1 MSEAVPRRPELVR
14 DSSWLAS
21 SDVLAILLGLVGQAF
36 LAKSLLRSDFG
47 LMVVVI
53 DAFVVMFLLVDAG
66 LPTIITRDVPRAP
79 SQCRSL
85 VMQTFRIQAIL
96 AAIMAP
102 IGFIIALKLWPDAS
116 LLLLGASGGIAILHV
131 FTYAPRSALRA
142 LGEARKE
149 AIVKLVERVSVTF
162 GYGFLTFR
170 DDGDPAHYAM
180 VFFLG
185 VAASLLYALIAVT
198 RLWSASGEQSK
209 TKEKE
214 NILLP
219 NKALLLSALPFAIT
233 LGVIPLIGR
242 LEKLLLSWYHS
253 TEEVAVFHVAF
264 LAYMAGLTL
273 PQAIRAAMLPILG
286 ELRGNKIATI
296 AEIRKARRIILWLIP
311 IGLVGGAIVVN
322 LLMLLAFGDYIKE
335 SFPLFLILLIGWV
348 FTMLS
353 APNYVAVQAGERPWN
368 FTLMLFIGV
377 GLAAVSAVILIPT
390 YGVLGAAI
398 SSVCGAITL
407 AITALFFSGEFSSYS
422 GTNFTESE

>member
-85 VMQTFRIQAIL
+85 VMQTFRIQAII

-162 GYGFLTFR
+162 GYGFLTF
-170 DDGDPAHYAM
+170 
-180 VFFLG
+180 
-185 VAASLLYALIAVT
+185 
-198 RLWSASGEQSK
+198 
-209 TKEKE
+209 
-214 NILLP
+214 
-219 NKALLLSALPFAIT
+219 
-233 LGVIPLIGR
+233 
-242 LEKLLLSWYHS
+242 
-253 TEEVAVFHVAF
+253 
-264 LAYMAGLTL
+264 
-273 PQAIRAAMLPILG
+273 
-286 ELRGNKIATI
+286 
-296 AEIRKARRIILWLIP
+296 
-311 IGLVGGAIVVN
+311 
-322 LLMLLAFGDYIKE
+322 
-335 SFPLFLILLIGWV
+335 
-348 FTMLS
+348 
-353 APNYVAVQAGERPWN
+353 
-368 FTLMLFIGV
+368 
-377 GLAAVSAVILIPT
+377 
-390 YGVLGAAI
+390 
-398 SSVCGAITL
+398 
-407 AITALFFSGEFSSYS
+407 
-422 GTNFTESE
+422 